1 MERLIAA
8 KSLQS
13 CPTLCDPMD
22 CSLPGLPVHGII
34 QARILEWV
42 AISLSRKDL
51 LVKHNKSK
59 ICDFFFTDNG
69 RVDLSIGKLF
79 LDLEHQVAQR

>member
-1 MERLIAA
+1 MLL
-8 KSLQS
+8 SHFS
-13 CPTLCDPMD
+13 PTLCDPMD

-69 RVDLSIGKLF
+69 RVDLPIGKLF